1 MALTH
6 LHFVARPA
14 DITVT
19 MTSPT
24 RPSERPLDVGAAIL
38 ATRRTVEAG
47 AEPDTTEDAA
57 AGDFGPHHSKRPAL
71 LHFSAGVDG
80 DDGAY
85 EKGADWGDFE

>member
-19 MTSPT
+19 MTSPM

-38 ATRRTVEAG
+38 ATRRTVEVG
-47 AEPDTTEDAA
+47 AEPDTTEDAV
-57 AGDFGPHHSKRPAL
+57 AGDLTLITQSNQRSSSRRESTVTTERMRRGL
-71 LHFSAGVDG
+71 TG
-80 DDGAY
+80 
-85 EKGADWGDFE
+85 EI